1 MSRANLRKAGSYAGQ
16 SDAILAKVSP
26 HRLALKLA
34 VKYFRGFY
42 VELIRD
48 AAGNP
53 TLLDSRPKHGG
64 HTVTRAFVPPKL
76 HGSLEALL
84 TLPTQPA
91 SCGSTADFFKEICE
105 EFSNYDFSDD
115 SAKLFA
121 YYTIAAWLVGA
132 LPIVAMPCYC
142 WTSTRG
148 AACPAAPRRPRT
160 SRLIYRRD

>member
-91 SCGSTADFFKEICE
+91 SCGSTADFPPRPNSTLVCCKSPSCRRESQRQKRITKAKGDGRCSNQQVHGTWLLCE
-105 EFSNYDFSDD
+105 
-115 SAKLFA
+115 
-121 YYTIAAWLVGA
+121 A
-132 LPIVAMPCYC
+132 LRRIPIPLTCIVL
-142 WTSTRG
+142 TSTL
-148 AACPAAPRRPRT
+148 A
-160 SRLIYRRD
+160 